1 MMRSWRW
8 ALRSLHVDSG
18 APRRRGPMPV
28 ALIVPA
34 LLLAACSPGPQSP
47 QPDRELP
54 GLAQPQGSIYAGW
67 RVFQDRCAGCHGAA
81 ASGPAAAPDLLPR
94 MRETSPREFVGIVLM
109 RYEWGSAVAP
119 AGTDGAVREGL
130 IDDVVQRRQGLLTMP
145 EWEGEP
151 SVNAHIMDLYA
162 YLAARAEGSQ
172 GPGRPPN

>member
-1 MMRSWRW
+1 MMRSWRS
-8 ALRSLHVDSG
+8 ALRSLHFDSG
-18 APRRRGPMPV
+18 APRRGGPMPV
-28 ALIVPA
+28 ALIVSA
-34 LLLAACSPGPQSP
+34 LLLAACSPDPQNL
-47 QPDRELP
+47 QPDRALGP
-54 GLAQPQGSIYAGW
+54 AQPQGSVYAGW
-67 RVFQDRCAGCHGAA
+67 RVFQDRCAGCHGAS

-109 RYEWGSAVAP
+109 RYEWGFAAAP
-119 AGTDGAVREGL
+119 AGTEGAVREGL

-172 GPGRPPN
+172 GPGRPHN